1 MARKLRALTL
11 PDLACLPTGCA
22 GCVFWETDIAGD
34 VSCGS
39 ACDPEFQREWYL
51 RVTEEWGECG
61 RVAYEDDEILGVI
74 KYAPSAFFPRART
87 FAAAPEDAKVPLIA
101 CLHIAQDARHHGL
114 GSVMLRAALRDLSM
128 RGERRV
134 EAFAAAHKPPV
145 LDESPLLGLEF
156 LLRNGF
162 TVSRPDLNY
171 PLLKLDLRSLAMLQ
185 ENLEAVLESLRFPT
199 RVPKRV
205 PASWI
210 EGR

>member
-11 PDLACLPTGCA
+11 ADLPCLPAGCA
-22 GCVFWETDIAGD
+22 GCVFWETGGAEADA
-34 VSCGS
+34 CGE
-39 ACDPEFQREWYL
+39 ACNEDTQRAWYL
-51 RVTEEWGECG
+51 RVTDEWGECG
-61 RVAYEDDEILGVI
+61 RVAYEDDEIIGVI
-74 KYAPSAFFPRART
+74 KYAPSAFFPRAQT
-87 FAAAPEDAKVPLIA
+87 LAVAPDDPRVPLIA
-101 CLHIAQDARHHGL
+101 CLHISADARHHGL

-134 EAFAAAHKPPV
+134 EAFAAAHKPAV
-145 LDESPLLGLEF
+145 LDESPFLGLEF

-162 TVSRPDLNY
+162 TVSKPDPNF

-185 ENLEAVLESLRFPT
+185 ENLEAVLESLRFPART
-199 RVPKRV
+199 PRRV